1 MKLKFNP
8 FTANFEYVAET
19 ISTEKVLTRGQVITS
34 ILIDRT
40 EDPSREYAN
49 LDIAFDEDSILYADD
64 DFES

>member
-8 FTANFEYVAET
+8 FTANFEYVSET
-19 ISTEKVLTRGQVITS
+19 ISNEKVLTRGEVITS

-49 LDIAFDEDSILYADD
+49 LDIAFDEDSILYSDD
-64 DFES
+64 DFEL

>member
-8 FTANFEYVAET
+8 FTANFEYVSET
-19 ISTEKVLTRGQVITS
+19 ISSEKVLTRGQVITS

-49 LDIAFDEDSILYADD
+49 LDIAFDEDSILYSDD

>member
-19 ISTEKVLTRGQVITS
+19 EKVLTRGEVITS